1 MPFECHFLVA
11 LMTLAGQTDART
23 WARGSLPDVFIRF
36 SQRPLGQAA
45 IPLTLTCGCV
55 LTKWDGWDR
64 HPLKQKSHSPA
75 HTCADRRAPPNLS
88 HTLQHVIYLMLIQP
102 QHTHVTAALCP
113 GQRIPNDF
121 CFFPTISVSDY
132 FSSVNVYADRP
143 CHLTFISLSLSV
155 FLQKNKDRVGR
166 WHIRSEPWSSL
177 YHSRSLS
184 PTDSQIVLNDHSKAL
199 GQVKQERLSVMQEKD
214 IYCNVASVG
223 QNSFFRWY
231 RLWLIPKMTF
241 IWTPSG
247 PSVWQVSI
255 SLE

>member
-1 MPFECHFLVA
+1 MSHVSVWEAEGRYCGHAEAWTAWRLFIILTLTNKWIFPQTFHLMPFECHFLVA

-143 CHLTFISLSLSV
+143 CHLTFISLSL
-155 FLQKNKDRVGR
+155 R
-166 WHIRSEPWSSL
+166 
-177 YHSRSLS
+177 LS
-184 PTDSQIVLNDHSKAL
+184 P
-199 GQVKQERLSVMQEKD
+199 EK
-214 IYCNVASVG
+214 
-223 QNSFFRWY
+223 
-231 RLWLIPKMTF
+231 
-241 IWTPSG
+241 
-247 PSVWQVSI
+247 
-255 SLE
+255 